1 MKTLESYLLRVTPEQ
16 QPGEST
22 LAYSIRIADSISQ
35 NYEWA
40 PLGSV
45 PQEPI
50 PRGLFAPF
58 EYSALRTMLQR
69 KQLTQADF
77 DRLANI
83 SDDDACRVRQW
94 LYELLSTYGPKGHGD
109 GVLHNIARWDF
120 SLRICSLGDKLSEHP
135 VDELFGCCEQRILW
149 PIITA
154 GNWR

>member
-1 MKTLESYLLRVTPEQ
+1 M
-16 QPGEST
+16 
-22 LAYSIRIADSISQ
+22 AYSIRIADSISQ

-45 PQEPI
+45 PQEPV

-94 LYELLSTYGPKGHGD
+94 LYELLSTYGPVHGHRD
-109 GVLHNIARWDF
+109 GVLHNFARVLHVLGLQPQNLFTWGQAF
-120 SLRICSLGDKLSEHP
+120 RASSGRTVWVLRTKNFLAHHYSGQLEMSLISS
-135 VDELFGCCEQRILW
+135 FI
-149 PIITA
+149 
-154 GNWR
+154 